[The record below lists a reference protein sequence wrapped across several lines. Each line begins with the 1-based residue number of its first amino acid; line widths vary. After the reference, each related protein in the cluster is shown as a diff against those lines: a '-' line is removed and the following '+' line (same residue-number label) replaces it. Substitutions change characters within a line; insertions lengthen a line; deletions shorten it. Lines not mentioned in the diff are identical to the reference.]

1 MSTFFDIFESYGWW
15 GIIGILIAMLAYIG
29 IKYLNKRV
37 SKDLETGFE
46 KVGEKLTDQ
55 MSKQNDQLVNT
66 IITQQEKLV
75 NYLIHKDEND
85 SKRHNEMLNERMVL
99 ANDINIGLKDIMNI
113 HNAQRAFILEFHN
126 SNQNLSGIPFAKYSC
141 NYEWFVK
148 GLTPIGHRCIN
159 LSFGS
164 IAHIVNDLLKS
175 KNQQVVYTE
184 LEKMIDDQPTLS
196 SLWKNETVN
205 TVIYTGLFDKN
216 NLLIGLLVLEY
227 QSPVNTA
234 KINMHQLNVQAAE
247 LTSILNLRYKY
258 SKS

>member
-1 MSTFFDIFESYGWW
+1 MDIFLNIFESYGWL
-15 GIIGILIAMLAYIG
+15 GIAGILLAMLAFIG
-29 IKYLNKRV
+29 IKYLNKKL
-37 SKDLETGFE
+37 SKDLETGFNR
-46 KVGEKLTDQ
+46 VGEKLTEQ

-66 IITQQEKLV
+66 IVNQQEKLV
-75 NYLIHKDEND
+75 NYLINKDEDD
-85 SKRHNEMLNERMVL
+85 SKRHNEMLNERMIL

-164 IAHIVNDLLKS
+164 IAHIVNDILNS
-175 KNQQVVYTE
+175 NNQQVVYTD
-184 LEKMIDDQPTLS
+184 LGKMIDDQPILTA
-196 SLWKNETVN
+196 LWKDEHVN

-227 QSPVNTA
+227 QTQVNIN
-234 KINMHQLNVQAAE
+234 KINLHQLNVQAAE
-247 LTSILNLRYKY
+247 LTSIINLRYKY
-258 SKS
+258 NKL